1 MPCLADEDDV
11 ALVNAVV
18 AMGYTR
24 GRAIRALEMA
34 CYDVNAALDAL
45 LAEDVDS
52 GGMATLF

>member
-52 GGMATLF
+52 GGMVT